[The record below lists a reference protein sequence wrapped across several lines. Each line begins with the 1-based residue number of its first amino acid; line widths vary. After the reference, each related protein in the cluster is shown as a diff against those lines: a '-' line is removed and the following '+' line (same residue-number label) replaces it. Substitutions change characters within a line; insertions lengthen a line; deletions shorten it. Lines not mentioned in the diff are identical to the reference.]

1 MLPKTEEE
9 ARKIAQSTI
18 LISFLLFLPITVV
31 ANTAGH
37 ETLTYLG
44 LYEVALFAT
53 LIPLH
58 SLFTVWIQVNQQLL
72 YRNRKFGL
80 SARLS
85 IVHELILNLSKSA
98 LGLISPT
105 ATILLGSQITSS
117 FLYVALTTKKEFL
130 KGGRLKNPRKK
141 LLKDCITLL
150 SKYKDFPLYRAPEAT
165 ISAATLSMPLVL
177 LTSLYGANAAGF
189 YAISKMVLKIPN
201 NLLVNSIG
209 NVLYPEYSKAQN
221 SRIPVSPLAIKATI
235 VLSII
240 GFAPY
245 FLIFIYGAEIFAFI
259 FGGDWIK
266 AGEMASWLSIWM
278 YSALCTA
285 AAVKLIPIIKIN
297 KDFLIYRIAFII
309 ISACSLLTGFMLF
322 NSDIVSIAMLSITS
336 TLMCV
341 GLIIY
346 TISIAKLKDRAN
358 RPKDN

>member
-130 KGGRLKNPRKK
+130 KGGRLKIQEKSSSRIVLPCCPNTKTSHYIVLQK
-141 LLKDCITLL
+141 LLSVPQLL
-150 SKYKDFPLYRAPEAT
+150 ACLW
-165 ISAATLSMPLVL
+165 
-177 LTSLYGANAAGF
+177 
-189 YAISKMVLKIPN
+189 
-201 NLLVNSIG
+201 
-209 NVLYPEYSKAQN
+209 
-221 SRIPVSPLAIKATI
+221 
-235 VLSII
+235 
-240 GFAPY
+240 Y
-245 FLIFIYGAEIFAFI
+245 F
-259 FGGDWIK
+259 
-266 AGEMASWLSIWM
+266 
-278 YSALCTA
+278 
-285 AAVKLIPIIKIN
+285 
-297 KDFLIYRIAFII
+297 
-309 ISACSLLTGFMLF
+309 
-322 NSDIVSIAMLSITS
+322 
-336 TLMCV
+336 
-341 GLIIY
+341 
-346 TISIAKLKDRAN
+346 
-358 RPKDN
+358 